1 MSYLL
6 FIRPPLETRKIHI
19 HTVLFPEPKVRQR
32 KLKYAKILSKTPR
45 ENYFLSEVYINTS
58 FASGIFNEL
67 SHLLLST
74 LETCFNSFQ
83 TPIPFLSRR
92 NRTNES
98 VDMPQKLHS
107 NAPSYLKS
115 FLSVTNL
122 TSHEYIFSRVKL
134 TSCALIR
141 SDWFSASM
149 RRQVFLDPLSP
160 RAERCVTERG
170 DRTGLDSNM
179 LVIFSLK
186 NVKGSLTTIIL
197 CAREVW
203 NPPFSVPSGIWHFA
217 KWKEI
222 LVHPC
227 RFASLWSWTSSI
239 AF

>member
-45 ENYFLSEVYINTS
+45 ENYFLSKVYINTS

-74 LETCFNSFQ
+74 LETCLNSFQ

-141 SDWFSASM
+141 
-149 RRQVFLDPLSP
+149 L
-160 RAERCVTERG
+160 
-170 DRTGLDSNM
+170 
-179 LVIFSLK
+179 
-186 NVKGSLTTIIL
+186 
-197 CAREVW
+197 
-203 NPPFSVPSGIWHFA
+203 
-217 KWKEI
+217 
-222 LVHPC
+222 
-227 RFASLWSWTSSI
+227 
-239 AF
+239 

>member
-6 FIRPPLETRKIHI
+6 FIRPPLETRKIHS

-45 ENYFLSEVYINTS
+45 ENYFLSKVYINTS

-74 LETCFNSFQ
+74 LETCLNSFQ

-149 RRQVFLDPLSP
+149 RRQMSLDPLSP

-170 DRTGLDSNM
+170 ARTGL
-179 LVIFSLK
+179 
-186 NVKGSLTTIIL
+186 
-197 CAREVW
+197 
-203 NPPFSVPSGIWHFA
+203 PSVTLLSFKRRI
-217 KWKEI
+217 KW
-222 LVHPC
+222 L
-227 RFASLWSWTSSI
+227 LG
-239 AF
+239 

>member
-6 FIRPPLETRKIHI
+6 FIRPPLKTRKIHI

-74 LETCFNSFQ
+74 LETCLNSFQ

-134 TSCALIR
+134 TSCALIH
-141 SDWFSASM
+141 SDWFSASV
-149 RRQVFLDPLSP
+149 RRQMSLDPLSESGAL
-160 RAERCVTERG
+160 RDRERG
-170 DRTGLDSNM
+170 QNWTKVVFD
-179 LVIFSLK
+179 
-186 NVKGSLTTIIL
+186 
-197 CAREVW
+197 
-203 NPPFSVPSGIWHFA
+203 NP
-217 KWKEI
+217 
-222 LVHPC
+222 
-227 RFASLWSWTSSI
+227 
-239 AF
+239 

>member
-45 ENYFLSEVYINTS
+45 ENYFLSEVYVNTS

-74 LETCFNSFQ
+74 LETCLNSFQ

-92 NRTNES
+92 NKTNES

-134 TSCALIR
+134 TSCALIC

-149 RRQVFLDPLSP
+149 RRQMSLDPLSP
-160 RAERCVTERG
+160 RAERCVTKIG
-170 DRTGLDSNM
+170 ARTGLAFRGPKFPESLAKWRATHFYDVSKSG
-179 LVIFSLK
+179 SLK
-186 NVKGSLTTIIL
+186 IK
-197 CAREVW
+197 
-203 NPPFSVPSGIWHFA
+203 
-217 KWKEI
+217 
-222 LVHPC
+222 
-227 RFASLWSWTSSI
+227 RFV
-239 AF
+239 

>member
-45 ENYFLSEVYINTS
+45 ENYFLSEVYINAS

-74 LETCFNSFQ
+74 LETCLNSFQ

-92 NRTNES
+92 NRNNES

-149 RRQVFLDPLSP
+149 RRQMFLDPLSP

-170 DRTGLDSNM
+170 ARTGLT
-179 LVIFSLK
+179 LLCVVTWKCLPISLRIATIHFINNSLSSG
-186 NVKGSLTTIIL
+186 NV
-197 CAREVW
+197 
-203 NPPFSVPSGIWHFA
+203 
-217 KWKEI
+217 WKEI
-222 LVHPC
+222 FTP
-227 RFASLWSWTSSI
+227 FST
-239 AF
+239 

>member
-45 ENYFLSEVYINTS
+45 ENYFLSKVYINSS

-74 LETCFNSFQ
+74 LETCLNSFQ

-149 RRQVFLDPLSP
+149 RRQMSLDPLSPILDPRAYDPSGLRQESIPAAGQKDRRLWGRECLSP

-170 DRTGLDSNM
+170 ARTGLQ
-179 LVIFSLK
+179 
-186 NVKGSLTTIIL
+186 
-197 CAREVW
+197 
-203 NPPFSVPSGIWHFA
+203 
-217 KWKEI
+217 
-222 LVHPC
+222 
-227 RFASLWSWTSSI
+227 
-239 AF
+239 

>member
-74 LETCFNSFQ
+74 LETCLNSFQ

-149 RRQVFLDPLSP
+149 RRQMSLDPLSP
-160 RAERCVTERG
+160 RAGRCVTERG
-170 DRTGLDSNM
+170 DRTGLVFTSQKM
-179 LVIFSLK
+179 
-186 NVKGSLTTIIL
+186 
-197 CAREVW
+197 
-203 NPPFSVPSGIWHFA
+203 
-217 KWKEI
+217 
-222 LVHPC
+222 
-227 RFASLWSWTSSI
+227 SWI
-239 AF
+239 

>member
-74 LETCFNSFQ
+74 LETCLNSFQ

-98 VDMPQKLHS
+98 EDMPQKLHS

-141 SDWFSASM
+141 SDWFSASLRPVLALARSKKKKKT
-149 RRQVFLDPLSP
+149 RRKKACRLTNSSHIKVSSQAHRIHEKWYHVV
-160 RAERCVTERG
+160 VTALLKFE
-170 DRTGLDSNM
+170 
-179 LVIFSLK
+179 FSQAFNRL
-186 NVKGSLTTIIL
+186 
-197 CAREVW
+197 
-203 NPPFSVPSGIWHFA
+203 F
-217 KWKEI
+217 
-222 LVHPC
+222 
-227 RFASLWSWTSSI
+227 RF
-239 AF
+239 F